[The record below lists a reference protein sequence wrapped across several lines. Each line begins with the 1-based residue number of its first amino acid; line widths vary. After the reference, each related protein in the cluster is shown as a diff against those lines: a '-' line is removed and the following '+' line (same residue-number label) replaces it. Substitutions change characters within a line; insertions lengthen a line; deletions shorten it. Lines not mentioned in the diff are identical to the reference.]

1 MHGTLRASQREWTT
15 CIWSN
20 MPKSKREKPVYLT
33 KVKSKGQE
41 QRSSNIN
48 VLRDAIDEYS
58 YIYTF
63 TWDSMRTESFNPVR
77 MQWRD
82 SRFFMGKNKV
92 TAVALGRNED
102 EEYRANLHLVAQQL
116 KGNVGLLLTNRGRA
130 EVLDYFR
137 SYEVADFARV
147 GQTASETVQ
156 LEAGPLDAFV
166 SSQFEYVRK
175 LGLPV
180 RLDDGVVV
188 LEIAHTVCQKGA
200 ELTAAQTKVLQ
211 LLGRKIGRFSV
222 SIVSE
227 WSDGK
232 FEKLE

>member
-1 MHGTLRASQREWTT
+1 
-15 CIWSN
+15 

-58 YIYTF
+58 HIYTF

-102 EEYRANLHLVAQQL
+102 EEYRENLHLVAQQL

-130 EVLDYFR
+130 EVLEYFQ

-147 GQTASETVQ
+147 GQTASETVH
-156 LEAGPLDAFV
+156 LEAGPLDAFASWEHSCV
-166 SSQFEYVRK
+166 SVQFARAGTSPSELPRTIPRGRSLLAVRRPD
-175 LGLPV
+175 LCY
-180 RLDDGVVV
+180 RC
-188 LEIAHTVCQKGA
+188 E
-200 ELTAAQTKVLQ
+200 
-211 LLGRKIGRFSV
+211 
-222 SIVSE
+222 
-227 WSDGK
+227 
-232 FEKLE
+232 